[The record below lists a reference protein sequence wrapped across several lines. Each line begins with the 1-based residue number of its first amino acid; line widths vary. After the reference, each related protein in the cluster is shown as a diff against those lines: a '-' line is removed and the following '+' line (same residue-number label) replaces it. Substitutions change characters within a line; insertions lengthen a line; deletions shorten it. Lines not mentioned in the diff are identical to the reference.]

1 MDPARAPLVP
11 GIAAGSAR
19 RPGLCLGSEKRSCSR
34 KRQPPV
40 PVRGTALEVLPTAGP
55 ADVLRLN
62 ATRPGDQVNG
72 VS

>member
-1 MDPARAPLVP
+1 MYPARAPLVP

-40 PVRGTALEVLPTAGP
+40 PVRGTASRFCRRPGP
-55 ADVLRLN
+55 RMCCASN
-62 ATRPGDQVNG
+62 ATRPG
-72 VS
+72 